1 MRLNRRSGSGR
12 RSAPDR
18 QRTGLATAAFLAA
31 FTASQS
37 SFAEGD
43 NGPFVSLDG
52 IWSGSGTISLADGTK
67 ERMRCRNQYLVR
79 EGGNNLQQALR
90 CTSDT
95 YEFHVNTYV
104 DAHDEGALSGN
115 WSEMTR
121 NVSGRVTGK
130 VAGNKIQVGVGNLG
144 GFSAKMSIVTTGNR
158 QAVKIEPTGT
168 DVTLVSV
175 TLTKAK

>member
-1 MRLNRRSGSGR
+1 MRLNRHVDSGEPP
-12 RSAPDR
+12 APGW
-18 QRTGLATAAFLAA
+18 QHAGFAAAAFLAA
-31 FTASQS
+31 FTASLS
-37 SFAEGD
+37 SFAEGN
-43 NGPFVSLDG
+43 NGPFANLDG

-79 EGGNNLQQALR
+79 EGGTNLQQALR
-90 CTSDT
+90 CASDS

-104 DAHDEGALSGN
+104 DAHDDGALSGN
-115 WSEMTR
+115 WTEMTR

-130 VAGNKIQVGVGNLG
+130 VAANKIQVSVGNLG
-144 GFSAKMSIVTTGNR
+144 GFSATMSIATTGNR
-158 QAVKIEPTGT
+158 QAVKIEPKGT